1 MEDATVAALDEL
13 ARTAADLQPD
23 LRDRILDQFRRSME
37 QRGCSPEAIT
47 PYADLVRRRIA
58 ELASESRATH

>member
-1 MEDATVAALDEL
+1 MDEATVAALEDL
-13 ARTAADLQPD
+13 ARTAAELDPD
-23 LRDRILDQFRRSME
+23 LRDQALDQFRRGME
-37 QRGCSPEAIT
+37 RHGCPPEAIT

>member
-1 MEDATVAALDEL
+1 MEDATVAALDQL
-13 ARTAADLQPD
+13 ARTAADLSPD

-37 QRGCSPEAIT
+37 RHGCPPEAIT

-58 ELASESRATH
+58 ALASESRVTH